1 MARKNLVLARVGA
14 QSLHPE
20 WLDPAHDR
28 TWDLRLVPYQEI
40 PDQSGRDC
48 VVGDIIPGP
57 KWSGIRQVL
66 ADWDGWR
73 DYEHVWL
80 PDDDIRTDQSVI
92 NRMFEVVETLGF
104 DLFAPALDEASHF
117 AHFSTMR
124 NRRSYSR
131 RVGFVEIM
139 VPGFRTT
146 ALEAVRATLDL
157 SETGWGWGLDSV
169 WPKILGYENVGI
181 IDGTAVTHTRPV
193 GRMRDPELGRRVLAE
208 SDRLLAQY
216 GCAQRHTVFAMFDAD
231 LQPRELSPEEL
242 LAELVHGWD
251 YLIERDP
258 RILSWIVDFQRASFP
273 ALPYPIEGT
282 PESWPDLAGS
292 ERPDASAPPDSPLV
306 ADVASVA

>member
-1 MARKNLVLARVGA
+1 MPRENLVLARVGA
-14 QSLHPE
+14 QSLHPG

-48 VVGDIIPGP
+48 VVGDVVPGP

-66 ADWDGWR
+66 AEWDGWR
-73 DYEHVWL
+73 DYERVWL

-92 NRMFEVVETLGF
+92 NRMFEVAGTLGL

-124 NRRSYSR
+124 NRRAYAR

-139 VPGFRTT
+139 VPGLRTA
-146 ALEAVRATLDL
+146 ALEEVRPTLDL

-169 WPKILGYENVGI
+169 WPKILGYENVGV

-193 GRMRDPELGRRVLAE
+193 GRMRDQELGRRVLEE
-208 SDRLLAQY
+208 SDRLLAHY
-216 GCAQRHTVFAMFDAD
+216 GCSQRHTVFAMFGAD
-231 LQPRELSPEEL
+231 LQPLALGPEEL
-242 LAELVHGWD
+242 LAELVRGWE

-258 RILSWIVDFQRASFP
+258 RILSWIVDFHRASFP
-273 ALPYPIEGT
+273 GLPYPVEGT
-282 PESWPDLAGS
+282 PESGPGRAGTEGPAPEASPPSATAVLAG
-292 ERPDASAPPDSPLV
+292 V
-306 ADVASVA
+306 A